1 MNDKFIDIH
10 VKDPVKVGDG
20 ISAYLTYMIIT
31 RTNIGLF
38 KKSEMTVSR
47 RFSDFLGLHE
57 KLAEK
62 YLHKGRL
69 VPSPPEKNVVGM
81 KLNLSLK
88 AKSY

>member
-1 MNDKFIDIH
+1 VND
-10 VKDPVKVGDG
+10 PQKVGDG
-20 ISAYLTYMIIT
+20 ISSFLTYSVVT

-38 KKSEMTVSR
+38 KKKEMTVNR

-69 VPSPPEKNVVGM
+69 VPSPPEKNVMGEY
-81 KLNLSLK
+81 LILDYL
-88 AKSY
+88 